1 MNRFHRT
8 DAGYLLLF
16 FLVLILAGT
25 LLLSLPEARTGGSA
39 LGVLDAAFTAA
50 AAVCVSGLAVAD
62 TATFSR
68 FGLVVLMLLI
78 QAGGLGI
85 ISFSSILLT
94 IPGNRLGISKRA
106 AIQGFYTDGVEY
118 RPKRIVRNI
127 IFFTAAIELA
137 GTAVLSL
144 AFRAEGVPDWLFM
157 GLFHGVSAFC
167 NAGVSPLSHRLPAML
182 GDSLSLSAAIAVLAL
197 LGGLG
202 FIVLQD
208 VLEVCLARKRRLSY
222 HSRVVL
228 ALSGIL
234 VGAGAALFFVFERT
248 GTLAGRGLPGALSA
262 SFFQAVMPRSAGF
275 ELLPQAALT
284 LPSKFLTGLLMLVG
298 GAPGSIAGGIKVT
311 TVFAVAV
318 LMLMSPDR
326 RGDVRVFH
334 HRLTAATLYRAVVYT
349 LKALALLLACVG
361 ALALFEGRR
370 GAGEIVFEALSAF
383 GTVGLSLGI
392 TPFLSA
398 GGKLVIIAAMF
409 AGRVGLAALAFP
421 SAGRNDYTYP
431 EGTVLL
437 G

>member
-25 LLLSLPEARTGGSA
+25 LLLSLPAARTGGRA

-50 AAVCVSGLAVAD
+50 SAACVAGLAVAD
-62 TATFSR
+62 TAAFSR
-68 FGLVVLMLLI
+68 FGMVVIMLLI
-78 QAGGLGI
+78 QVGGLGI

-106 AIQGFYTDGVEY
+106 AIQSFYTDGIEY

-137 GTAVLSL
+137 GAAALSL
-144 AFRAEGVPDWLFM
+144 SFRAEGVTDWLFM
-157 GLFHGVSAFC
+157 GMFYSVSAFC
-167 NAGVSPLSHRLPAML
+167 NAGVSPLSDRLPAML
-182 GDSLSLSAAIAVLAL
+182 GGSPSLLAVISMLAI

-208 VLEVCLARKRRLSY
+208 VLEVCLARKRRPSY

-234 VGAGAALFFVFERT
+234 VVAGAALFFIFERT
-248 GTLAGRGLPGALSA
+248 GTLAGRGLTGSLAA
-262 SFFQAVMPRSAGF
+262 SFFQAVTPRSAGF
-275 ELLPQAALT
+275 EMLPQSALT

-298 GAPGSIAGGIKVT
+298 GSPGSIAGGIKVT

-318 LMLMSPDR
+318 LMLGQPDG
-326 RGDVRVFH
+326 RGDIRVFH

-349 LKALALLLACVG
+349 LKALALLAACAG

-370 GAGEIVFEALSAF
+370 SFGEIVFEVVSAF
-383 GTVGLSLGI
+383 GTVGLTLGI
-392 TPFLSA
+392 TPSLSA

-421 SAGRNDYTYP
+421 STGRNDYAYP